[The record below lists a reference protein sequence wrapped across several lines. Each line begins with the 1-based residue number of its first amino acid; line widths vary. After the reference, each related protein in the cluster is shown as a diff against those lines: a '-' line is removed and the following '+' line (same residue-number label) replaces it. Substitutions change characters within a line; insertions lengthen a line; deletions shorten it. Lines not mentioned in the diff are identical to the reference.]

1 MAWTEDDVTWMRRAI
16 LLARSGE
23 AQPGTNPIG
32 CVIVRDGEVIGE
44 GCNEVDLRHD
54 ATAHAEI
61 VSMRRA
67 GQKLACHELRGAVLY
82 TTLQPCGMCT
92 MASIWAKIGRIVYG
106 AGRDDV
112 HSMYFENRHLD
123 TMDFVQDAFR
133 KDLVLEGGLLVKECA
148 ALYVPPEADV
158 PKEEQFNR

>member
-1 MAWTEDDVTWMRRAI
+1 
-16 LLARSGE
+16 
-23 AQPGTNPIG
+23 
-32 CVIVRDGEVIGE
+32 
-44 GCNEVDLRHD
+44 
-54 ATAHAEI
+54 
-61 VSMRRA
+61 
-67 GQKLACHELRGAVLY
+67 
-82 TTLQPCGMCT
+82 MCT